1 MEAERPLGPNTK
13 TARSMVLKVR
23 SFHAVELVCPLTPKR
38 IFPRSITRLFVLQVK
53 I

>member
-13 TARSMVLKVR
+13 TAQSMVLTAR
-23 SFHAVELVCPLTPKR
+23 SFPAVELVCPLTPKR